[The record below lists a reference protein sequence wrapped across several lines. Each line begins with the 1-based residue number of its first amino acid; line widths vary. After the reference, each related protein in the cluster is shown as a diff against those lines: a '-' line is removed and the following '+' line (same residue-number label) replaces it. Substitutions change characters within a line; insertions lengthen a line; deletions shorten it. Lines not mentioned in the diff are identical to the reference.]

1 MAVNKGRHQGVTE
14 NDEIVGV
21 LSVSDLVHYF
31 ANPGLEP
38 GSKITSNCK
47 RNTLPI

>member
-21 LSVSDLVHYF
+21 LSVRDLVHYF
-31 ANPGLEP
+31 ANPRLR
-38 GSKITSNCK
+38 TW
-47 RNTLPI
+47 